1 MKSDCIYV
9 IWQRWEQDNWQRKE
23 ILSYLKDR
31 YFFFQCNKI
40 DMKLIGFYN
49 YLFYAALTS
58 VNILT
63 EKNSKLT

>member
-9 IWQRWEQDNWQRKE
+9 IWQRWEQDNWQKKE
-23 ILSYLKDR
+23 ILSCLKDR
-31 YFFFQCNKI
+31 YFFQSNKI
-40 DMKLIGFYN
+40 DMKSIGFYN

-58 VNILT
+58 INILT